1 MPGAYGAVDPLLLLL
16 AALAAEAWLGG
27 FDLGGLRGWT
37 APRRRYAELLR
48 GLQRRLDRPQ
58 RGARALR
65 VRGLLVAGLL
75 LIGALAAGLLV
86 GLFTRHYPFAWA
98 LELLLLVGALRLR
111 RSHRLGRLVLV
122 ALDHGNAQ
130 AARDALGRLAAVDLA
145 PAAVEALPASGLA
158 VTAAGMLERRLADAA
173 VAPAAWFALLGLP
186 GLFAWVAV
194 QRAAL
199 LLAGPRVAGPPASP
213 FGRPAAALL
222 AALRWPPARLAEA
235 LLAVARRVAGRAPDG
250 PQAALALALERHAL
264 AGLLLAGLLVLLVAA
279 RLLLRGGLA

>member
-1 MPGAYGAVDPLLLLL
+1 MPGAYGAADPLLLLL

-27 FDLGGLRGWT
+27 LDLGWRGWR

-48 GLQRRLDRPQ
+48 SLQRRLDRPQ

-65 VRGLLVAGLL
+65 LRGLLVAGLL
-75 LIGALAAGLLV
+75 PLGALAAGLLL
-86 GLFTRHYPFAWA
+86 GLFTRHYPFAWT
-98 LELLLLVGALRLR
+98 LELLLLFAALRLR

-122 ALDHGNAQ
+122 ALDHGREQ
-130 AARDALGRLAAVDLA
+130 AARDALARLAAVDLA
-145 PAAVEALPASGLA
+145 PGAVEALPAGGLA

-173 VAPAAWFALLGLP
+173 VAPALWFVLLGLP

-199 LLAGPRVAGPPASP
+199 VLAGPRVAGAPESP
-213 FGRPAAALL
+213 FGRPVAVLQ
-222 AALRWPPARLAEA
+222 AALRWPAARLAEA
-235 LLAVARRVAGRAPDG
+235 LLAVARRLAVRAPDA

-279 RLLLRGGLA
+279 RLLLRAGFA